1 MKNFSVLIID
11 NIDEYLFGNYEFSYS
26 SFFVIFAA
34 DKTLLLDTND
44 RY

>member
-26 SFFVIFAA
+26 SLFVIFAA